1 MCICNKSG
9 RPSGRHS
16 AGSRGRNGA
25 AMGQLALPG
34 PAALCFT
41 QFPSATGDALCEI
54 SVGCRRGS
62 IPHVVTK
69 C

>member
-25 AMGQLALPG
+25 AMGQLTLPG

-41 QFPSATGDALCEI
+41 QRFLLPLVMPYVRSVWVVGEVPFPM
-54 SVGCRRGS
+54 
-62 IPHVVTK
+62 
-69 C
+69 